1 MNIRPN
7 VNRRSKKPMLIW
19 KLAAGSKLVYSSMYC
34 CVVGSIKLAKR
45 EMILFRIG
53 MCKIRIIL
61 PIRKILAN
69 PHLVQFLCKMKY
81 NGR

>member
-1 MNIRPN
+1 
-7 VNRRSKKPMLIW
+7 
-19 KLAAGSKLVYSSMYC
+19 MYC
-34 CVVGSIKLAKR
+34 WVVGSIKLAKR